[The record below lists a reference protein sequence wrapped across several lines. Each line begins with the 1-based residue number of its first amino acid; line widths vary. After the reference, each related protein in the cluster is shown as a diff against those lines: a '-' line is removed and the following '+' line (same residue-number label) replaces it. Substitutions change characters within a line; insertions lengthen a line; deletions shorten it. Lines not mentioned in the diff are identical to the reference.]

1 MVNIFSKVKLPK
13 LKKYNSCID
22 LTPQT
27 LGVFYFMEVSF
38 RQDGYAKEI
47 WEYDAEKIDLI
58 RNNDYNLEVIWES
71 ELKNDNKLINKIIEN
86 YVKSK

>member
-1 MVNIFSKVKLPK
+1 
-13 LKKYNSCID
+13 
-22 LTPQT
+22 
-27 LGVFYFMEVSF
+27 MEVSF

>member
-1 MVNIFSKVKLPK
+1 
-13 LKKYNSCID
+13 
-22 LTPQT
+22 
-27 LGVFYFMEVSF
+27 MEVSF

-86 YVKSK
+86 YVNRLKKHMNNLTFNFA